1 MRKRFTSFFK
11 KFHLPFT
18 LLGIIFLIWMLFLDT
33 NSFLIHRELDQEIK
47 ELEAQKKEYLKE
59 IEKDASAIEQLENL
73 DSLEKFARE
82 NYLHKKE
89 GEKIYLIEFKD
100 SISKP

>member
-11 KFHLPFT
+11 KSHLPFT
-18 LLGIIFLIWMLFLDT
+18 LLWIIFLLWMLFLDT

-47 ELEAQKKEYLKE
+47 ELEAQKKEFLKE

-89 GEKIYLIEFKD
+89 GEQIYLIEFKD

>member
-1 MRKRFTSFFK
+1 
-11 KFHLPFT
+11 
-18 LLGIIFLIWMLFLDT
+18 MLFLDT

-73 DSLEKFARE
+73 DS
-82 NYLHKKE
+82 
-89 GEKIYLIEFKD
+89 
-100 SISKP
+100 